1 MHHPAWNNDHW
12 TVLQHFPA
20 LARSTSEISP
30 CVPAMLEKQSATWN
44 LWLAWR
50 VSVGVKEAPSGVKGG
65 GGGEGGTRCP
75 LAVCFSRKWLFV
87 SFSTEGLL
95 RVRRAS
101 LQIRETDSVAIH
113 SSDNLKA
120 VWHSLHGHRW
130 FAVVKTPWLY
140 TRLHTDTHWK
150 WITVHC
156 ERLWWSE
163 NCRAPF
169 TVKFIVLLQAEQGG
183 LSIVVQILNLIRFV
197 ELCNCCF
204 SII

>member
-1 MHHPAWNNDHW
+1 MPGWHQWREKQLLSRLNAP
-12 TVLQHFPA
+12 
-20 LARSTSEISP
+20 P
-30 CVPAMLEKQSATWN
+30 CVKQWPLNCPATFSSARKIYLWN
-44 LWLAWR
+44 LSLRACNARKTKRYLKSLAGTTCFGR
-50 VSVGVKEAPSGVKGG
+50 SERSSVGSEGG
-65 GGGEGGTRCP
+65 GGGEGGTRGT

-140 TRLHTDTHWK
+140 TRLRTDTHWK
-150 WITVHC
+150 WITVHG

-183 LSIVVQILNLIRFV
+183 LSIVV
-197 ELCNCCF
+197 
-204 SII
+204 